1 MFYSYTYLIIQLLTD
16 KHLALRL
23 GKEIEVWLHKP
34 EVSVLILFS
43 LKKQSRH
50 NDYIFNIFI
59 DATLLFP
66 APIIYVYWYIHICT
80 YICTYIHI
88 YTMCVYIG
96 IKIHICIHMCIHTHT
111 CIHTAYSRLW
121 SGWSNNGCLSI
132 EKSRIQ

>member
-23 GKEIEVWLHKP
+23 GTEIEVWLHKP

-66 APIIYVYWYIHICT
+66 VPIVYVYWYIHICT
-80 YICTYIHI
+80 YMCTYIHI
-88 YTMCVYIG
+88 YTICVYMH
-96 IKIHICIHMCIHTHT
+96 KNTYMYTHVHTHT
-111 CIHTAYSRLW
+111 HAYIQLIT
-121 SGWSNNGCLSI
+121 GCGLAAPTMAASQK
-132 EKSRIQ
+132 KS